1 MRYTLINKQTQLK
14 GAEGTYDL
22 FSPNHYVY
30 NSNIDAGVKD
40 DINVDVSFTT
50 YKRMISERKNPLKYN
65 AFIIKMFSLHQK

>member
-14 GAEGTYDL
+14 GAKGTYDL

-50 YKRMISERKNPLKYN
+50 
-65 AFIIKMFSLHQK
+65 